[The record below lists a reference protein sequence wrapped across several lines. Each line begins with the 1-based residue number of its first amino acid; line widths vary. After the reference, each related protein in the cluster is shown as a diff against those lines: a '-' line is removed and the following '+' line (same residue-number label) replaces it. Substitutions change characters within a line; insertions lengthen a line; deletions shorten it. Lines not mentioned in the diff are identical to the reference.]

1 MNLTKNE
8 IDALNFS
15 ITITVEKSD
24 YEEKVN
30 KVLKDYK
37 NKASIDG
44 FRQGKVPFG
53 LIKKKYYTP
62 VLVEEMNK
70 LISESLS
77 KYLQDTEDKIL
88 GEPLPNN
95 DEQKPIN
102 WGEQDDYEFAYKV
115 AVAPSIE
122 VKLSKKDK
130 FTNYELKVEDKDIEA
145 QLKNY
150 QQNYGEYVESKKVVD
165 SNMITGDIAQSDEKG
180 NVIDGGIS
188 ADNTSMLM
196 TSFKDEAQ
204 KKLFLGKK
212 VNDTITFNPKVSF
225 ENEYE
230 IAGLLKAKKEDLKPE
245 DIDCNYNFTISAIKD
260 WVTAENNQELW
271 DKVFGKDEVK
281 SEEEFKTKIAEAI
294 KQSFVPQSN
303 YKFGLDA
310 KEKLVEKVKFD
321 LPEAFLKEWLRA
333 TNTQEKLTDEKLEA
347 DFPLFMKDLRWQL
360 IKEQVSTDNGI
371 KIDDDDLLDAAKA
384 QINAQFQQYYG
395 AMQIPEEQLTQYAK
409 EIVEKPEE
417 RRNLFETKLEEK
429 SLEAIKSA
437 VKLDTKEVTAEEFNA
452 LFK

>member
-1 MNLTKNE
+1 MNITKNE

-15 ITITVEKSD
+15 ITITIEKLD

-44 FRQGKVPFG
+44 FRPGKVPLG

-70 LISESLS
+70 LISESIS
-77 KYLQDTEDKIL
+77 NYLKETDDKIL
-88 GEPLPNN
+88 GEPLPYN

-102 WGEQDDYEFAYKV
+102 WGEQDNYEFVYKI

-122 VKLSKKDK
+122 VKLTKKDK
-130 FTNYELKVEDKDIEA
+130 FTNYQLKVEDKNIED
-145 QLKNY
+145 QIENY
-150 QQNYGEYVESKKVVD
+150 KQSYGQYVESTEIVE
-165 SNMITGDIAQSDEKG
+165 SNMITGNIAQVEGDIKA
-180 NVIDGGIS
+180 ND
-188 ADNTSMLM
+188 TSMLI
-196 TSFKDEAQ
+196 TSFKDDEQ

-225 ENEYE
+225 QNEYE
-230 IAGLLKAKKEDLKPE
+230 IAGLLKLKKEELKPE
-245 DIDCNYNFTISAIKD
+245 DIDCNYTFTVLGIKD
-260 WVTAENNQELW
+260 WIKSENNQELW
-271 DKVFGKDEVK
+271 DKAFGKDTVK
-281 SEEEFKTKIAEAI
+281 SEEEFKTKIAETI
-294 KQSFVPQSN
+294 KESFIPQGN

-310 KEKLVEKVKFD
+310 KEKLVKKIKFD
-321 LPEAFLKEWLRA
+321 LPETSLKEWLRA
-333 TNTQEKLTDEKLEA
+333 TNTQEKLSDEKLES
-347 DFPLFMKDLRWQL
+347 DFPLFMQDLRWQL
-360 IKEQVSTDNGI
+360 IKEQISTDNDI
-371 KIDDDDLLDAAKA
+371 KITDEDLLDAAKA

-395 AMQIPEEQLTQYAK
+395 AMQIPEEQLTKYAQ

-417 RRNLFETKLEEK
+417 RRNLYEAKIEEK
-429 SLEAIKSA
+429 ALEAIRSA
-437 VKLDTKEVTAEEFNA
+437 VKLEDKEITAEEFNA

>member
-8 IDALNFS
+8 IDALNYS
-15 ITITVEKSD
+15 ITIAIEKSD

-30 KVLKDYK
+30 KVLKDYR

-53 LIKKKYYTP
+53 LIKKKYYVP

-70 LISESLS
+70 LISESIS
-77 KYLQDTEDKIL
+77 EYLKDNSDKIL
-88 GEPLPNN
+88 GEPLPHN

-102 WGEQDDYEFAYKV
+102 WGEQETYEFVYKL
-115 AVAPSIE
+115 AVAPEIE
-122 VKLSKKDK
+122 VKLTKKDK
-130 FTNYELKVEDKDIEA
+130 FTSYELKVEDKDIDA

-150 QQNYGEYVESKKVVD
+150 QKSFGEYIVAKKVVE

-180 NVIDGGIS
+180 NIIEGGIS
-188 ADNTSMLM
+188 ANDTSMLM
-196 TSFKDEAQ
+196 TSFKNEEQ

-212 VNDTITFNPKVSF
+212 ANDTITFNPKTAF
-225 ENEYE
+225 ENEVE
-230 IAGLLKAKKEDLKPE
+230 IAGLLKAKKDDLKPD
-245 DIDCNYNFTISAIKD
+245 DIDCKYNFKIQAIKD
-260 WVTAENNQELW
+260 WAEAENNQELW

-281 SEEEFKTKIAEAI
+281 SEEEFKTKIADAI

-333 TNTQEKLTDEKLEA
+333 TNTQEKLYEGFTLA
-347 DFPLFMKDLRWQL
+347 
-360 IKEQVSTDNGI
+360 
-371 KIDDDDLLDAAKA
+371 
-384 QINAQFQQYYG
+384 IN
-395 AMQIPEEQLTQYAK
+395 
-409 EIVEKPEE
+409 
-417 RRNLFETKLEEK
+417 
-429 SLEAIKSA
+429 
-437 VKLDTKEVTAEEFNA
+437 
-452 LFK
+452 

>member
-1 MNLTKNE
+1 MNVTKNE
-8 IDALNFS
+8 IDALNYS
-15 ITITVEKSD
+15 ITIAVEKSD
-24 YEEKVN
+24 YDEKVS

-44 FRQGKVPFG
+44 FRPGKVPFG
-53 LIKKKYYTP
+53 LIKKKYLTP

-70 LISESLS
+70 LISESIS
-77 KYLQDTEDKIL
+77 KYLQETDDKIL
-88 GEPLPNN
+88 GEPLPYNE
-95 DEQKPIN
+95 EQKPIN
-102 WGEQDDYEFAYKV
+102 WGEQDTYEFVYRI

-150 QQNYGEYVESKKVVD
+150 QQTSGKYLESEKVVD
-165 SNMITGDIAQSDEKG
+165 SNMITGDIAQSDDKG
-180 NVIDGGIS
+180 NVIEDGIS
-188 ADNTSMLM
+188 ADATSMLM
-196 TSFKDEAQ
+196 TSFKDEEQ

-212 VNDTITFNPKVSF
+212 VNDTITFNPKKSF
-225 ENEYE
+225 DNEYE
-230 IAGLLKAKKEDLKPE
+230 IAGLLKAKKEELKPE
-245 DIDCNYNFTISAIKD
+245 DIDCNYNFTISAIKE
-260 WVTAENNQELW
+260 WVTAENDQELW
-271 DKVFGKDEVK
+271 DKIFGKDTVK
-281 SEEEFKTKIAEAI
+281 SEKEFKTKIAEAI
-294 KQSFVPQSN
+294 KESFIPQSN

-310 KEKLVEKVKFD
+310 KEKLIEKINFD
-321 LPEAFLKEWLRA
+321 LPETFLKEWLRA

-360 IKEQVSTDNGI
+360 IKEQVASNNDI
-371 KIDDDDLLDAAKA
+371 KINDDDLLDAAKA

-395 AMQIPEEQLTQYAK
+395 AMQIPEEQLEQYAK

-417 RRNLFETKLEEK
+417 RRNLYETKLEEK

-437 VKLDTKEVTAEEFNA
+437 VKLDTKEVTAEEFNE